1 MNCSDLV
8 KDIALL
14 ISGPNCFLLM
24 CQLLESE
31 MKNEPTWD
39 RVEAILW
46 SLSAIAPQVG
56 SDCPAVVPLLQ
67 TILGQAVCCYRY
79 YVRNLI
85 NADGKAYCPKRRK

>member
-46 SLSAIAPQVG
+46 SLAAIAPQVG

-67 TILGQAVCCYRY
+67 TILGHV
-79 YVRNLI
+79 
-85 NADGKAYCPKRRK
+85 